1 MKEVAVSEARE
12 NLAEIIEEAQR
23 SGAAV
28 AVTRRGK
35 RVAVLV
41 DPDEYERLT
50 SALEDALDRALLQM
64 ARDED
69 DFIPWEEAKRDLG
82 LA

>member
-41 DPDEYERLT
+41 DPHEYERLT